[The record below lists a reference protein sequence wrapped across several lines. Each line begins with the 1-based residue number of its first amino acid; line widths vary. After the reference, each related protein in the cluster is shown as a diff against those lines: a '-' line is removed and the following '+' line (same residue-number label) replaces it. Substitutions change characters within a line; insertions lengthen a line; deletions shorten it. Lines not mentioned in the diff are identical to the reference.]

1 MAPRCHLVLVGKL
14 AEKQYLYALKRK
26 QTEYVQFIN
35 NYHFMGIK
43 GLQPN
48 FVKSNETVGQGNHQ
62 TGLGLIEL
70 KSVFVSWF
78 GRVNINFKW
87 NWISFGRKYLKCLG
101 VSLQMFSKWTFEPGW
116 SNNALINQLETKY
129 VTRNRKNNNLL
140 LLKWKAY
147 YCTSLRPK

>member
-1 MAPRCHLVLVGKL
+1 MSPCSSWETGRDTLSICPQKKANRICSVHQWLLFYG
-14 AEKQYLYALKRK
+14 YKRF
-26 QTEYVQFIN
+26 YN
-35 NYHFMGIK
+35 
-43 GLQPN
+43 P
-48 FVKSNETVGQGNHQ
+48 GQGNHQ

-87 NWISFGRKYLKCLG
+87 NWISFGRKYLKCSE